1 MTYRNCKKLIESAAK
16 RNGKTEAFV
25 SDMEIKLEVF
35 RLNKRITD
43 TEYTVSVSYTHLTLP
58 TTPYV

>member
-35 RLNKRITD
+35 RLNKRFTD
-43 TEYTVSVSYTHLTLP
+43 TEYTMLIDMLMLSLIHI
-58 TTPYV
+58 

>member
-43 TEYTVSVSYTHLTLP
+43 TEYTVFIDMLMKE
-58 TTPYV
+58 

>member
-35 RLNKRITD
+35 RLNKIFTD
-43 TEYTVSVSYTHLTLP
+43 SEYTVLIDMLMKE
-58 TTPYV
+58 

>member
-25 SDMEIKLEVF
+25 SDMKIKLEVF
-35 RLNKRITD
+35 RLNKRFTD
-43 TEYTVSVSYTHLTLP
+43 SEYTMLIDMLMKE
-58 TTPYV
+58 

>member
-1 MTYRNCKKLIESAAK
+1 MYYINCIKLFESAAK
-16 RNGKTEAFV
+16 RKGKTEAFV

-43 TEYTVSVSYTHLTLP
+43 SEYTVLIDMLMKE
-58 TTPYV
+58 

>member
-16 RNGKTEAFV
+16 RNEKTEAFV

-35 RLNKRITD
+35 KRNKRISEL
-43 TEYTVSVSYTHLTLP
+43 EYSELLSLLH
-58 TTPYV
+58 